1 MGLQLAKEIGGVPLN
16 YHRVASVNIITNQC
30 NLIEVQSY
38 VSKAKRDEEKAA
50 LENRTAMDVFIHATT
65 YQAPYDQTMTVDSAY
80 AHIKAL
86 ADFEGAVDVL
96 ED

>member
-1 MGLQLAKEIGGVPLN
+1 MGLLLEKEIGGVPLA

-38 VSKAKRDEEKAA
+38 VSKAKREEEKAA
-50 LENRTAMDVFIHATT
+50 IENRDAMDVFIHATT
-65 YQAPYDQTMTVDSAY
+65 YRAPYDQTMTVDSAY
-80 AHIKAL
+80 TYIKAL
-86 ADFEGAVDVL
+86 DDFAGAVDDL